1 MRAPILLLA
10 GAVSAA
16 LDCGSIESQ
25 PYFVVRA
32 QSDGCLVECDD
43 SFPNGTASF
52 ACYTFTDGVQHGFA
66 TAGLAPGST
75 CMNVTFES
83 PDEAPG
89 TEDPEMLITVCP
101 QWATWAGW
109 DRGADRTLGNL
120 RQELMLKT
128 AAAVQ
133 AFNQMW

>member
-16 LDCGSIESQ
+16 LDRGSIESQ

-52 ACYTFTDGVQHGFA
+52 ACYAFTDGVQHGFEA
-66 TAGLAPGST
+66 AGLAPGST

-89 TEDPEMLITVCP
+89 TEDPEMKRMTV
-101 QWATWAGW
+101 TK
-109 DRGADRTLGNL
+109 DMLDKYVYNRMKYSSRT
-120 RQELMLKT
+120 
-128 AAAVQ
+128 A
-133 AFNQMW
+133 